1 MVSHHHSARVVCV
14 LGAQGVLSVGADRSD
29 AAMSA
34 KNCDLCGE
42 EADLFFCS
50 YCLRCVCERCLVM
63 PNHCE
68 ECWDEEYLDDDEESE
83 KILMKDE

>member
-1 MVSHHHSARVVCV
+1 
-14 LGAQGVLSVGADRSD
+14 
-29 AAMSA
+29 MSA

-63 PNHCE
+63 PNQCE
-68 ECWDEEYLDDDEESE
+68 ECWDDDADSDED
-83 KILMKDE
+83 IDER